1 VLFHFRV
8 HADGRNTIFSL
19 ITITGAGVS
28 SVAGCESVECLRH
41 IFSDFQQL
49 SESVVEN
56 IVM

>member
-19 ITITGAGVS
+19 ITITGAGAS
-28 SVAGCESVECLRH
+28 SVAGCD
-41 IFSDFQQL
+41 IFSDFQQV